1 MFTNVANPMGINF
14 LVYCNNMDPKIIAI
28 ILLVVGVAVYIWYSQ
43 QEKEEEPA
51 EPTAPATEET
61 TTPTSPTEPM
71 EPAAPTADAVI
82 KIDGLVAWYDGPS
95 YDETSRT
102 WKDKSDKGHD
112 ITEITGILK
121 KSKNGEEVQGDVD
134 SVVAFPQEILE
145 DEEEYTFI
153 NVTKYNGPAKGRI
166 FTTKNGSDENIL
178 LGFHANK
185 AGVYYGDR
193 NVEWISQTIDRHGD
207 KWTLSTV
214 QPKLYRSNG
223 ALRTAF
229 RNPESEDIG
238 NVPKRIYI
246 NGWSTEKSD
255 WSVKEMIV
263 YNRLL
268 TQSEYIAIEK
278 ALAEKYDIKPN
289 RYELSALKG
298 DASSEGWP
306 EIVRDVQ
313 FRCGKGE
320 ALTEFAVN
328 DSKQSVYSCM
338 SGIDLDGDEV
348 EGKTIY
354 EDIKGGSEYFK
365 NLQNN
370 KIDCGE
376 SPINALTLAMD
387 EDEEKIRY
395 EYTCNNSKVKKNTC
409 QTVVSDDYATG
420 TSFDN
425 MSGLTNTACPTDH
438 VITSAKLVADGANQK
453 WELTC
458 CKPKGI

>member
-1 MFTNVANPMGINF
+1 
-14 LVYCNNMDPKIIAI
+14 MDVKVIAVI
-28 ILLVVGVAVYIWYSQ
+28 LVVVGIAVYMWYSQ
-43 QEKEEEPA
+43 QEKEEEEKPA
-51 EPTAPATEET
+51 EPTAPKESS
-61 TTPTSPTEPM
+61 TPTAPAESTEPT
-71 EPAAPTADAVI
+71 APTGDAVI

-102 WKDKSDKGHD
+102 WKDKSEKGHD

-134 SVVAFPQEILE
+134 SVVAFPEKMLE

-153 NVTKYNGPAKGRI
+153 NVAKYNGGAKGRI
-166 FTTKNGSDENIL
+166 FTTKDDSGENIL
-178 LGFHANK
+178 FGFHSNK
-185 AGVYYGDR
+185 AGVYYGGA
-193 NVEWISQTIDRHGD
+193 NVGWITENRDRHGD
-207 KWTLSTV
+207 EWTLSTI

-229 RNPESEDIG
+229 RNPENEDIG
-238 NVPKRIYI
+238 NVPTRMYI
-246 NGWSTEKSD
+246 NGWSSEKSD
-255 WSVKEMIV
+255 WSVKEIIV
-263 YNRLL
+263 YNRRL
-268 TQSEYIAIEK
+268 TQSEYLAIEK
-278 ALAEKYDIKPN
+278 ALTDKYDIKPN
-289 RYELSALKG
+289 RYELSAFKG
-298 DASSEGWP
+298 DASREEWP
-306 EIVRDVQ
+306 EIIRDVQ
-313 FRCGKGE
+313 FKCGKGE
-320 ALTEFAVN
+320 ALTKFAVN
-328 DSKQSVYSCM
+328 DNKQSVYSCM

-354 EDIKGGSEYFK
+354 EDIRGGSEYFK
-365 NLQNN
+365 NLQNK

-376 SPINALTLAMD
+376 SPINTLTLALD

-395 EYTCNNSKVKKNTC
+395 EYVCNNSKVKNTTC

-425 MSGLTNTACPTDH
+425 LSALTNTACPQEH

>member
-1 MFTNVANPMGINF
+1 MLQTQGVLIS
-14 LVYCNNMDPKIIAI
+14 YCIVIMDPKIIAI

-51 EPTAPATEET
+51 EPTAPATEEP
-61 TTPTSPTEPM
+61 TTPTSPTEPT

-82 KIDGLVAWYDGPS
+82 KIGGLVAWYDGPS

-102 WKDKSDKGHD
+102 WKDKSEKGHD

-145 DEEEYTFI
+145 DEEDYTFI
-153 NVTKYNGPAKGRI
+153 NVTKYNGAAKGRI
-166 FTTKNGSDENIL
+166 FTTKPYEGPNL
-178 LGFHANK
+178 VLGFHAGS
-185 AGVYYGDR
+185 GVYYGGDG
-193 NVEWISQTIDRHGD
+193 TINWLTESADRHGD
-207 KWTLSTV
+207 DFVLSV
-214 QPKLYRSNG
+214 IQPKLYRSNG

-238 NVPKRIYI
+238 NVPERIYI
-246 NGWSTEKSD
+246 NGWPNQLSD
-255 WSVKEMIV
+255 WSVKEMII
-263 YNRLL
+263 YNRRLKED
-268 TQSEYIAIEK
+268 EYLAIEK

-289 RYELSALKG
+289 RYEMSALKG

-306 EIVRDVQ
+306 EIIRDVQ

-320 ALTEFAVN
+320 ALTKFAVN

-365 NLQNN
+365 NLQNK

-409 QTVVSDDYATG
+409 QTVMSDAYAPG